1 MLNRSLP
8 RSRSA
13 GASSEEQRVVK
24 RSELRGRNLLKHVRW
39 PEFQREGLSEM
50 FLCPD
55 PAIGHLIQTML
66 IESLGVCM

>member
-1 MLNRSLP
+1 M
-8 RSRSA
+8 
-13 GASSEEQRVVK
+13 VK